1 MVDEGTLILERISFS
16 ITVRIVRSSS
26 SVSDSYSAEAG
37 IANRQRIAVVRTNIF
52 FMVGTSLKLLYSKN
66 DIEIRIYSMILQ
78 KNTIVK
84 RGSDAMA
91 KFIVRKPEKEV
102 ISMRISA
109 DTLKLLDDMAAK
121 SDISRNELINQMIV
135 FALEHMEGSE
145 EE

>member
-1 MVDEGTLILERISFS
+1 
-16 ITVRIVRSSS
+16 
-26 SVSDSYSAEAG
+26 
-37 IANRQRIAVVRTNIF
+37 
-52 FMVGTSLKLLYSKN
+52 
-66 DIEIRIYSMILQ
+66 
-78 KNTIVK
+78 
-84 RGSDAMA
+84 MA
-91 KFIVRKPEKEV
+91 KFIVKKPEKEV